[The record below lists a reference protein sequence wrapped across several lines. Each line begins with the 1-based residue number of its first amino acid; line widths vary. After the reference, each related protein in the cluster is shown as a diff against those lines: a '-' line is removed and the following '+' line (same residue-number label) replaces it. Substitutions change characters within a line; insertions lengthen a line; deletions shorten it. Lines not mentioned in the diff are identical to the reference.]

1 MPQYK
6 CVPAP
11 KNIVIG
17 ANGSMDT
24 AVRNYADLINQE
36 AVDGWIFHSQEDIL
50 VSQQPGCMSVL
61 LGQKPEQIHYNMLIF
76 VKQ

>member
-11 KNIVIG
+11 KNLVIDK
-17 ANGSMDT
+17 NGSMES
-24 AVRNYADLINQE
+24 AVRDYADLINRE
-36 AVDGWIFHSQEDIL
+36 AVDGWIFHSQEEIL
-50 VSQQPGCMSVL
+50 VSQNPGCLMVL
-61 LGQKPEQIHYNMLIF
+61 LGQKAEQIHYNMLIF